1 MVVRPG
7 RELVKIGKTGTFEDR
22 LKETMQNL
30 ANAIN
35 RRTNAGEFA
44 IWAKVRSGDL
54 QVAVGSLIKYL
65 TSTQSS

>member
-1 MVVRPG
+1 MLRPG

-35 RRTNAGEFA
+35 RRECGEFA
-44 IWAKVRSGDL
+44 IRQK
-54 QVAVGSLIKYL
+54 
-65 TSTQSS
+65 